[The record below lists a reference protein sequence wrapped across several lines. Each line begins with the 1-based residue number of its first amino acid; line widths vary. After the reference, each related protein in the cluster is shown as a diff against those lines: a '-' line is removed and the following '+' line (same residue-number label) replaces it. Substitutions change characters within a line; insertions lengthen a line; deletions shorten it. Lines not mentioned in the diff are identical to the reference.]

1 MRTLHAPHTPR
12 TPRTPGTVC
21 RAVTEQTVGPFWV
34 QARRVEPACSSRTAS
49 LAPRNGAPPRPD
61 NPRTFDW
68 SSQSVG
74 DVNGARHG
82 PRCAFPLRSSPH
94 FLTKRPPALIPCHA
108 CRPSYPS
115 HAPAR
120 FGSSLIPAV
129 AIEPFQVFT
138 RGALLP
144 RFKVHIGVKGD
155 FSFTD
160 CFGLKAPF
168 RLKAKT
174 YSSWK
179 TSTKGVMKASPR
191 ISWPGVRLLIL
202 VTFRSSFYTR
212 PPWPHLPPR
221 PPRLCCST
229 HPPTKI
235 SSSSRMKDI
244 LAWRY

>member
-1 MRTLHAPHTPR
+1 MRTLHAPRTPR
-12 TPRTPGTVC
+12 TPRTPGAVC

-108 CRPSYPS
+108 CRSSYPS

-129 AIEPFQVFT
+129 AIEPFQIST
-138 RGALLP
+138 RGGGALT
-144 RFKVHIGVKGD
+144 KVQGSYRGQRGFQLH
-155 FSFTD
+155 
-160 CFGLKAPF
+160 
-168 RLKAKT
+168 
-174 YSSWK
+174 
-179 TSTKGVMKASPR
+179 
-191 ISWPGVRLLIL
+191 RLL
-202 VTFRSSFYTR
+202 RSQSPLQTQ
-212 PPWPHLPPR
+212 
-221 PPRLCCST
+221 S
-229 HPPTKI
+229 
-235 SSSSRMKDI
+235 KD
-244 LAWRY
+244 LFQLED